1 MNTMKAIATV
11 FATAALFS
19 GPGVAQTYRYDAPP
33 AGTQANSANFGVIE
47 AIEPARGE
55 KERGSNA
62 AGTILGGVVGGVLGH
77 QIGSGRGND
86 AATVAGAL
94 GGAAVGH
101 EMSENRGGARS
112 GYSVTVR
119 LDSGGRRTFWRDDV
133 SSLAVGD
140 RVQIDNDRLIRLAGD
155 SNRYDDRRYSQDRPY
170 SDERRYS
177 DDQRYNTDQRPSADV
192 YRYDANGNRVA
203 EDSNVRYAPASAQN
217 RADTRVYHYDSQGYR
232 VDQYGNRYDEE
243 GYWVDERGVRHE
255 YQDPPL
261 R

>member
-33 AGTQANSANFGVIE
+33 ANTQANSANFGVID
-47 AIEPARGE
+47 AIEPARAGD
-55 KERGSNA
+55 ERGSNV
-62 AGTILGGVVGGVLGH
+62 AGTILGAVVGGVIGH

-86 AATVAGAL
+86 VATVAGAL

-101 EMSENRGGARS
+101 EISETRGGRS
-112 GYSVTVR
+112 GYNVAVR
-119 LDSGGRRTFWRDDV
+119 LDSGGRQSFWRDDV
-133 SSLAVGD
+133 TSLAVGD
-140 RVQIDNDRLIRLAGD
+140 RVQVDNDRLIRLAGD
-155 SNRYDDRRYSQDRPY
+155 ANRHDDRRYSQDRPY
-170 SDERRYS
+170 SEDRRYDS
-177 DDQRYNTDQRPSADV
+177 DQRRGPDV
-192 YRYDANGNRVA
+192 FRYDANGNRVA
-203 EDSNVRYAPASAQN
+203 EDPGVRYAPASGQN
-217 RADTRVYHYDSQGYR
+217 LASTRVYHYDSQGYR

-243 GYWVDERGVRHE
+243 GYWVDERGIRHE